1 MIRKINVVNA
11 EDKNVL
17 HGDLYYDDASEK
29 GLILLLHGMA
39 EHKERYAYVIQKL
52 NENGYAV
59 LSTDERGHGESAL
72 TKGYFADENG
82 WQRNIDDQYALYL
95 EAKQTVDLPLIL
107 FGHSMGT
114 LVARSFLKKY
124 EEDVT
129 KVVLTGTPNNNS
141 AVSVAIALCNIIGK
155 TKGWK
160 YRSPLLN
167 SLCFGAFN
175 KKVKDPKTDYDW
187 LSVNEENVR
196 NYIADED
203 CGYVFTTRGFKDMFQ
218 GMQDVYK
225 VKGWH
230 PQKPALPIR
239 FYSGSEDPCMGNEDG
254 MKEAVQILK
263 NEGYADVSYQLYA
276 GLRHEIL
283 NEDRRDE
290 VIGDIVSFLN
300 EK

>member
-1 MIRKINVVNA
+1 MLRKISIVNA

-17 HGDLYYDDASEK
+17 HGDLYYDSQSTK

-39 EHKERYAYVIQKL
+39 EHRERYAYVIKKL

-59 LSTDERGHGESAL
+59 LSTDERGHGESAV

-124 EEDVT
+124 EDDVT
-129 KVVLTGTPNNNS
+129 KVVLTGTPNNNP
-141 AVSVAIALCNIIGK
+141 AVGTAITLCNIIGK

-175 KKVKDPKTDYDW
+175 KKIDHPKTDYDW
-187 LSVNEENVR
+187 LSVNEDNVQ
-196 NYIADED
+196 NYIADSD
-203 CGYVFTTRGFKDMFQ
+203 CGYTFTVKGFKDMFE

-230 PQKPALPIR
+230 PQKSAMPIR
-239 FYSGSEDPCMGNEDG
+239 FYSGSEDPCMGSEDG
-254 MKEAVQILK
+254 IKEAVQILK
-263 NEGYADVSYQLYA
+263 NEGYSDVAYKLYE

-290 VIGDIVSFLN
+290 VITDIVSFLD
-300 EK
+300 ER